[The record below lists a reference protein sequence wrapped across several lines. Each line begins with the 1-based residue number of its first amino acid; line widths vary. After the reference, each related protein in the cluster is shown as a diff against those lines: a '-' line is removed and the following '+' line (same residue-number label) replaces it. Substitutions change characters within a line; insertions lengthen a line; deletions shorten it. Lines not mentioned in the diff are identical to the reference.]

1 MAEREGI
8 SINIYT
14 KEEGYDLCRS
24 LLWMSSDFQI
34 RTLEGGYQEAD
45 DIISRP
51 SQITA
56 VVEFQAYYKHMSIL
70 LYETTDDLMNTHVS
84 RRFVASTSAHTLGI

>member
-1 MAEREGI
+1 MEVVEREGI

-34 RTLEGGYQEAD
+34 RTLEGGYQEVD

-56 VVEFQAYYKHMSIL
+56 VVEFLAISKH
-70 LYETTDDLMNTHVS
+70 TTN
-84 RRFVASTSAHTLGI
+84 I